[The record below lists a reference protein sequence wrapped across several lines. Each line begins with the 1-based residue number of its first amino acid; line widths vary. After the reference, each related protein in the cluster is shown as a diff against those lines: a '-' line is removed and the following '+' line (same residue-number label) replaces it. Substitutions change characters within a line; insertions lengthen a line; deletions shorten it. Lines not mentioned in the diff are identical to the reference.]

1 MKDVVLVDL
10 QENGLH
16 SSEDYI
22 KALDAVISVPAMK
35 NYLEKGNIIP
45 IVADWPGQI
54 FLRTSISRYL
64 TFGEH
69 SNIPATILFFLPI
82 IGLLHI
88 SLNSQELVFLQYQPF
103 FAALYKYI
111 FGEKKPLAQKPKPW
125 RINLILE
132 LSRSAWQE
140 ISAIVNIKFGL
151 CKDSEYLALKDFLD
165 NTISLVLDIYAVFF
179 RARDFNAYI
188 ESCF

>member
-22 KALDAVISVPAMK
+22 KVLDAVISIPAMK
-35 NYLEKGNIIP
+35 NYLEKENIIL

-111 FGEKKPLAQKPKPW
+111 FGEKKPLAQKPKP
-125 RINLILE
+125 
-132 LSRSAWQE
+132 
-140 ISAIVNIKFGL
+140 
-151 CKDSEYLALKDFLD
+151 
-165 NTISLVLDIYAVFF
+165 
-179 RARDFNAYI
+179 
-188 ESCF
+188 